1 MVYQVKDLITC
12 SVVTAVVGVAAVVR
26 GQSLAWELPHA
37 ESAAKKKRKKAGRI
51 GISSLLEGKVKPQFC
66 MSKEK
71 HTIVQAP
78 VFPAQEALSH

>member
-37 ESAAKKKRKKAGRI
+37 ESAAKKKKKSWKDRHIFTFGR
-51 GISSLLEGKVKPQFC
+51 EG
-66 MSKEK
+66 EA
-71 HTIVQAP
+71 TILHV
-78 VFPAQEALSH
+78 